1 MKMKSPL
8 ALIVRQTKLEIYVY
22 KTCPDMLLIQ
32 KDISHMP
39 ITESGNDSES
49 VWVKVFANKISHFV
63 ASSLVG
69 SEQYIRPDVSICIVR
84 KSLSLVMTLKMVNA
98 FYLSIQ
104 FFGHKQPG
112 KCVLFKFVFHID
124 HHRAHLDVVF
134 YALNLFFHLQITS
147 VCKKHTSPV
156 NKKQTN

>member
-1 MKMKSPL
+1 MDKRACFSNP
-8 ALIVRQTKLEIYVY
+8 E
-22 KTCPDMLLIQ
+22 
-32 KDISHMP
+32 
-39 ITESGNDSES
+39 
-49 VWVKVFANKISHFV
+49 V
-63 ASSLVG
+63 ALVG

-112 KCVLFKFVFHID
+112 KCVLFKFVFHIE
-124 HHRAHLDVVF
+124 HHWAHLDVVF
-134 YALNLFFHLQITS
+134 YALNLFFHLQITN
-147 VCKKHTSPV
+147 VCKKHISPV